1 MIDYLEPL
9 LRTPDALAQA
19 VAALGDGA
27 GRPQRQEP
35 FTEDG
40 EQVLPMEVPAEIGAD
55 WPEEQGENWDAL
67 SSVDQDAGA
76 AALEAQLDGYGTGLP
91 LFQALTQVEAAV
103 SRSAALEQAGTAG
116 QSFSLPAPWMAPETP
131 AADAKAVDLAFQRD
145 SRRYDNGFSLY

>member
-55 WPEEQGENWDAL
+55 WPEETASSRDVL
-67 SSVDQDAGA
+67 SGVDQDAGT
-76 AALEAQLDGYGTGLP
+76 AALETQLDESGTGLP
-91 LFQALTQVEAAV
+91 LLQALAQAEAVV
-103 SRSAALEQAGTAG
+103 SRSAALEQAGTAE
-116 QSFSLPAPWMAPETP
+116 QSFSLPAPWMAPEIP

>member
-9 LRTPDALAQA
+9 LRTPEALVQA

-27 GRPQRQEP
+27 GHPRRREP

-40 EQVLPMEVPAEIGAD
+40 EQVFLMDIPAEAGAD
-55 WPEEQGENWDAL
+55 WTEETDGSRDIL
-67 SSVDQDAGA
+67 SAVDQDAGA
-76 AALEAQLDGYGTGLP
+76 AALEAQLDEYGTGLP
-91 LFQALTQVEAAV
+91 LLQALAQAEAVV
-103 SRSAALEQAGTAG
+103 SRSAALEQAGTAE
-116 QSFSLPAPWMAPETP
+116 QSISLPAPWMAPETP